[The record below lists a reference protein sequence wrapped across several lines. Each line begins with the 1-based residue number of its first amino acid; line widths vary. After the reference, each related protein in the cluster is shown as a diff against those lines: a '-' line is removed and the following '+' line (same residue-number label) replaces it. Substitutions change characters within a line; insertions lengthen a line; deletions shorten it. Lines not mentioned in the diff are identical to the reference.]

1 MREAFSKLPAAEWSK
16 VDVAAA
22 LRCIPGMALT
32 LTVGLVTGHPKLAV
46 MATAG
51 AFTVGFGSFYRVME
65 SRRVAMI
72 FAALGVAVS
81 SWMGSVAGLTPATSA
96 LAAGLWGLLYGVF
109 SEFSDDASWV
119 VLQCV
124 IWFFVSSSA
133 PARGVPALTRAVVV
147 LGGGLIQIPL
157 VVFFWRLSR
166 PPFPKA
172 SFLEDA
178 RIQIREAL
186 KTLSASRWLEL
197 YPLQCAITLMVAM
210 LISHRLPWPVSY
222 WIPMTSALVLRPA
235 FADALQRGILRI
247 GGTLCGAG
255 IAASLTLLVHPHKA
269 GLAVLVLVFALGS
282 YLLTFVNY
290 ALFTITV
297 TPYIIFLLELSGLS
311 GAALIKYRTL
321 DTILGGA
328 LALLGHAVQVAVAGP
343 VRRRVRV

>member
-1 MREAFSKLPAAEWSK
+1 MREVFTTFPRTEWSK
-16 VDVAAA
+16 LDVAAA

-32 LTVGLVTGHPKLAV
+32 LTLGLATGHPKLAV

-65 SRRVAMI
+65 SRRVAML

-81 SWMGSVAGLTPATSA
+81 SWMGSVAGLTQVTLVA
-96 LAAGLWGLLYGVF
+96 AAGLWGLLYGVF

-124 IWFFVSSSA
+124 IWLFVSSA
-133 PARGVPALTRAVVV
+133 VPARGEVALTRASVV
-147 LGGGLIQIPL
+147 LVGGLVQIAL
-157 VVFFWRLSR
+157 VTLFWQLTRPAIPRVRLAEAAR
-166 PPFPKA
+166 VEVQKA
-172 SFLEDA
+172 LA
-178 RIQIREAL
+178 KLR
-186 KTLSASRWLEL
+186 ASTWLEL

-222 WIPMTSALVLRPA
+222 WIPMTSALVLKPS
-235 FADALQRGILRI
+235 FADAVQRGILRI

-255 IAASLTLLVHPHKA
+255 IAASLTLLFHPHVG
-269 GLAVLVLVFALGS
+269 GLAALALLFALGS

-297 TPYIIFLLELSGLS
+297 TPYIIFLLQMSGTS

-328 LALLGHAVQVAVAGP
+328 LALVGHAVQAAIAGP